1 MSVKISELT
10 ASSAVTSND
19 FVPIVDY
26 ETVTTK
32 RASASQILDYIT
44 GSSFNSL
51 TVIELTASN
60 ITGSVA
66 KFTTIS
72 GSTVTGSTAL
82 FTTIS
87 GSTITGSLA
96 KFTTLSASAAE
107 FSGSVLIY
115 GTASLSSNPSAAYII
130 YSSSLDKLVAFPG
143 LYVSGNLTGSGLGA
157 FQTVSASNYLGLP
170 PSSFDL
176 TKISVSSSV
185 SLSITQRAV
194 FAKNN
199 TSSSVSVTLPSA
211 SLADSK
217 EYYIIKADSLTGSVI
232 ISGSSPNLINGQAT
246 YELNG
251 PYQSVTLIHDG
262 VDWFIF

>member
-26 ETVTTK
+26 ETVATK
-32 RASASQILDYIT
+32 RASASQILDYVT
-44 GSSFNSL
+44 GSTFNSL
-51 TVIELTASN
+51 TVTELTASN

-72 GSTVTGSTAL
+72 GST
-82 FTTIS
+82 
-87 GSTITGSLA
+87 ITGSLA
-96 KFTTLSASAAE
+96 KFTILSASAAE
-107 FSGSVLIY
+107 FSGSILVY

-130 YSSSLDKLVAFPG
+130 YSSSIDKLVVFPG

-157 FQTVSASNYLGLP
+157 FQTVSASTYLGLP
-170 PSSFDL
+170 SSSFEL
-176 TKISVSSSV
+176 TKLSVSSSV
-185 SLSITQRAV
+185 SLSITQRAI

-199 TSSSVSVTLPSA
+199 TSSSISVTLPSA

-232 ISGSSPNLINGQAT
+232 ISGSSPNLVNGQAT

-262 VDWFIF
+262 VDWFVF